1 MIAVLLAAS
10 ASLAGGATSPCR
22 TVARPIP
29 LGETVTI
36 ADTVE
41 SACTDGRPSRR
52 LRYDAGA
59 RVARAAVDLA
69 PGDEL
74 GRVFLAPRQ
83 GILPGEQIVL
93 TVQIGPVAIT
103 KAVTALQAGRPGQRL
118 FVRDEAGQIFS
129 ARCPQE
135 VKP

>member
-1 MIAVLLAAS
+1 MP
-10 ASLAGGATSPCR
+10 PCR
-22 TVARPIP
+22 TVARPIRV
-29 LGETVTI
+29 GEAVTI

-41 SACTDGRPSRR
+41 SACADSRPSRR

-69 PGDEL
+69 PGDDL
-74 GRVFLAPRQ
+74 GRVFLTPQR
-83 GILPGEQIVL
+83 GVLPGEQIIL

-103 KAVTALQAGRPGQRL
+103 KTVTALQAGRPGQRL

-129 ARCPQE
+129 APCLEEIRP
-135 VKP
+135 